1 MRKVL
6 LFSFLFIVI
15 TLLSSAAFSR
25 NQDEAER
32 IWELGEKAY
41 NESRYG
47 EALAYY
53 KKSLSMCGDSLE
65 CVAANLNGIGASYE
79 ALGDDLKALQYY
91 EEALK
96 TARKIDNNDLIAT
109 NLFNAGAIYYEKR
122 INYEKAYHYL
132 DESRKLFAELNDED
146 SLGIVLHKL
155 GKVASTLGKYETA
168 LSCFNESNKINRRK
182 NNVQAV
188 AANLVLIGN
197 VYSKLGQYDK
207 PLSYYQEAL
216 SINKKIH
223 NHKETATA
231 LRNIGDAYADLMQFD
246 KAIPYYE
253 DALNTQKRE
262 NFRFDVAM
270 TLNNMGT
277 LFSDINERE
286 KALNYY
292 KDALIIAEALKD
304 TSLIS
309 VILSNMGHRYSD
321 NGEFDKA
328 FLHFNKALNLEKR
341 PGQKAIVLN
350 NIGMIYFK
358 LGDYDQA
365 LHYLN
370 EALAIER
377 ILNNFHDIA
386 VRLNN
391 IGAVYLRQKKYTE
404 AENIFLERKKLQA
417 GIAKIK
423 LIHAGLIQTYIDLKR
438 YDDALTML
446 QETPPVWRDNR
457 VRHMEYHAQY
467 GQILRGKAMLAEA
480 ALEFLKAVNIIED
493 MRYRVSDRTGFFAGG
508 GYISR
513 TNPYRQTISDLC
525 EMSRKGYLIPNE
537 FKPYGNDSASA
548 AFYFSELTKA
558 RTLLEA
564 MAESAKT
571 RQGAEI
577 PGYLKKREDDLLAQL
592 AYIDGRWD
600 KNLKRGEAF
609 VKELSEQRNQIK
621 SELDNLIQELRKQY
635 PRYAALHYPAPVYP
649 EKLPLKDDEVLLE
662 YAVTD
667 DAGYLFVIK
676 HGGIKRLITIPV
688 TREALEEDVKAFIE
702 PMNAKTSDGFSVRD
716 AKKLYELLLSE
727 ALKDIQGKE
736 KIILVP
742 DGILGLLPFEAL
754 VIKEGNSIK
763 DSIYVGD
770 RYAINYYQSATIL
783 AFQRVLKKSAPERI
797 LFALGNP
804 VYSRNDPRYIAWK
817 QKKTAPLPANP
828 AEYSFRGLA
837 VKAKWGKVTKEDKGN
852 DIAFAPLPETEIEVR
867 AIASIMNVNP
877 EPPQAL
883 LSVMANETN
892 LKKANL
898 EKYRYIHFATH
909 AALPGMVQGIHEPFI
924 LLGQVENQGDDDGFL
939 TLSEALG
946 IHLNADMVVLSA
958 CVTGLGREVEGE
970 GVVNFARAFQQ
981 AGAESVVVS
990 LWEVASEPAVE
1001 YMKIYYS
1008 QLKAGKN
1015 RAEALRL
1022 ARNEIKAKYPD
1033 PFYWAVFILHGEG

>member
-1 MRKVL
+1 MRKVFL
-6 LFSFLFIVI
+6 SSFLFII
-15 TLLSSAAFSR
+15 ISLLSGSAFGG

-32 IWELGEKAY
+32 VWELGEKAY
-41 NESRYG
+41 NESRYE
-47 EALAYY
+47 EAFTYY
-53 KKSLSMCGDSLE
+53 KKSLSMCADNLE

-91 EEALK
+91 EEALR
-96 TARKIDNNDLIAT
+96 TARKIGNNDLIAT
-109 NLFNAGAIYYEKR
+109 NLFNAGAIYYEKG

-132 DESRKLFAELNDED
+132 DESRRLFTGLNDED

-155 GKVASTLGKYETA
+155 GKAASAIGKYETA
-168 LSCFNESNKINRRK
+168 VSCFNESNKINRRQ

-197 VYSKLGQYDK
+197 AYSKLGQYDK

-216 SINKKIH
+216 SINKKLQ
-223 NHKETATA
+223 NHRETATA
-231 LRNIGDAYADLMQFD
+231 LRNIGDAFADLMQFD
-246 KAIPYYE
+246 RAIPYYE
-253 DALNTQKRE
+253 DALSTQKRQ
-262 NFRFDVAM
+262 NLRFDMAM

-304 TSLIS
+304 NALLP

-321 NGEFDKA
+321 QGEFDKA
-328 FLHFNKALNLEKR
+328 FSHFDQALNLEKR

-358 LGDYDQA
+358 LGDYEQA
-365 LHYLN
+365 LRYLS

-377 ILNNFHDIA
+377 TLNNFHDIA
-386 VRLNN
+386 ARLNN
-391 IGAVYLRQKKYTE
+391 IGAVYLRQKNYRE
-404 AENIFLERKKLQA
+404 AEKLFLERKRLQA
-417 GIAKIK
+417 GIAATR

-438 YDDALTML
+438 YDDALAML
-446 QETPPVWRDNR
+446 QETPPSWRDNR

-467 GQILRGKAMLAEA
+467 GQALRGKGMLAEA
-480 ALEFLKAVNIIED
+480 ALEFLKAVTIIED

-513 TNPYRQTISDLC
+513 TDPYRHTVSDLC
-525 EMSRKGYLIPNE
+525 EMSQKGSPIPHE
-537 FKPYGNDSASA
+537 LKPYGSNSASA

-564 MAESAKT
+564 MAESAKM

-577 PGYLKKREDDLLAQL
+577 PGYLKNREDDLLAQL
-592 AYIDGRWD
+592 AYLDGRWE

-609 VKELSEQRNQIK
+609 VKAVSEQRNKIK
-621 SELDNLIQELRKQY
+621 GELDTLIDELRKQY

-667 DAGYLFVIK
+667 EAGYLFIIK
-676 HGGIKRLITIPV
+676 NGGIKRLITLPV
-688 TREALEEDVKAFIE
+688 TREALEEDIKAFVE
-702 PMNAKTSDGFSVRD
+702 PMNAKRSDGFSVRD
-716 AKKLYELLLSE
+716 AKKLYELLLLE
-727 ALKDIQGKE
+727 ALEDIQKE
-736 KIILVP
+736 KIIIVP

-754 VIKEGNSIK
+754 VIKEGNSIR
-763 DSIYVGD
+763 DSLYVGD
-770 RYAINYYQSATIL
+770 RYTINYYQSATIL
-783 AFQRVLKKSAPERI
+783 AFQRVLQKPAPENV

-804 VYSRNDPRYIAWK
+804 VYSSNDPRYIAWK
-817 QKKTAPLPANP
+817 QKKTVLLPETP
-828 AEYSFRGLA
+828 DEYSFRGLA

-852 DIAFAPLPETEIEVR
+852 DIVFAPLPETEIEVR

-898 EKYRYIHFATH
+898 EEYGYLHFATH

-946 IHLNADMVVLSA
+946 IHLKADMVVLSA

-1008 QLKAGKN
+1008 HLKAGKN

-1022 ARNEIKAKYPD
+1022 ARNAIKARYPD